1 MLTLILQ
8 QSKFL
13 TSDTSLAV
21 TTALPGYLKLS
32 VHFILF
38 LPLWHMLIPCLQ
50 WLVHP
55 TVAQDKFNSK
65 EQNKN
70 KNSN

>member
-1 MLTLILQ
+1 
-8 QSKFL
+8 
-13 TSDTSLAV
+13 
-21 TTALPGYLKLS
+21 
-32 VHFILF
+32 
-38 LPLWHMLIPCLQ
+38 MLIPCLQ